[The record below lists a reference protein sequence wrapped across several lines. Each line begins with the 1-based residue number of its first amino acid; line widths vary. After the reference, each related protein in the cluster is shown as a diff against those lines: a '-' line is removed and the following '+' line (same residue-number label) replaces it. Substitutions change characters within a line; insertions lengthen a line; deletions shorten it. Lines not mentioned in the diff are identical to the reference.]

1 MKIAEYV
8 SFYKSLNKTHEEF
21 CESIYEL
28 IDKTVKDYLKEKGV
42 NAKVKT
48 HNVRDLGK
56 RYSYV
61 WRTFIYAPD
70 GKEDYVIYCRF
81 NPEKL
86 NFYVLGTWGTGYR
99 DQNVRTEEQMVDAI
113 TKVIDSIP
121 NINESTQTDRQRQL
135 AGIITEATSQTLSYD
150 EYATAE
156 FKKEVKR
163 IQDNGMMNMYVE
175 EAIEKKVDSKKLE
188 KEIEKAIKL
197 HRKWGQHGSAL
208 HLGVVSA
215 MWGLLGLLR
224 KGN

>member
-8 SFYKSLNKTHEEF
+8 SFYKSLAKQHEEF
-21 CESIYEL
+21 GESIYEL

-42 NAKVKT
+42 KAKVKT
-48 HNVRDLGK
+48 HKVYGDSNG
-56 RYSYV
+56 YPHV
-61 WRTFIYAPD
+61 WRSFIYIAD
-70 GKEDYVIYCRF
+70 SKEEYAIWVRF
-81 NPEKL
+81 STERL
-86 NFYVLGTWGTGYR
+86 NFYVIGTWGTGYR

-135 AGIITEATSQTLSYD
+135 AGIITEATSQPLSYD

-175 EAIEKKVDSKKLE
+175 EAIDKKVDSKKLE
-188 KEIEKAIKL
+188 KEIEKAIKQ
-197 HRKWGQHGSAL
+197 HRKWAQHGSAL